1 MKELIMNP
9 GTLKLN
15 GRSRLTIVFHKEKE
29 IPQRDS
35 GILDTLL
42 LKKNIRLV
50 WYIIGRKE
58 LKPNEENLKAIKT

>member
-15 GRSRLTIVFHKEKE
+15 GRSRLTIAFHIEKA

-35 GILDTLL
+35 AILDTLL
-42 LKKNIRLV
+42 LKKKCKV
-50 WYIIGRKE
+50 SMTHYW
-58 LKPNEENLKAIKT
+58 

>member
-35 GILDTLL
+35 GILD
-42 LKKNIRLV
+42 IRLV